1 MEEFR
6 FWVAWNMVEQVGAKR
21 FAALI
26 HRFGSAEAAWR
37 APVSKLATTPGI
49 GETVVAGRE
58 AVNESEVDAVIKR
71 MARIGVHIVTL
82 NDASYPANL
91 RNLCDAP
98 PVLYIRGSLE
108 ESDDTSVA
116 VVGTRTPTPLGRLTA
131 EHFAAGLAAQGITV
145 VSGLAR
151 GIDTCA
157 HTGALSGGGRT
168 IGVLGSGIDVP
179 YPPENAGLMDRMAE
193 QGAVMTEFC
202 PGTPPVPGNFPAR
215 NRVISGLSRGVL
227 VVEAAHDSGS
237 LITAGHALE
246 QGREVFAIPG
256 TIGSELSCGPNTLI
270 KQGARLVE
278 RVEDILDEMRLP
290 ALSGRELKALRVAGA
305 PEGDEKTV
313 LKHLAHDPQHLD
325 AIVRASGVDA
335 GTVLSALLGL
345 ELKGLVRQ
353 MPGRLFCR
361 VR

>member
-1 MEEFR
+1 MEELR
-6 FWVAWNMVEQVGAKR
+6 FWVAWNMVEGVGAKR

-26 HRFGSAEAAWR
+26 RMFGSAGAAWR
-37 APVSKLATTPGI
+37 APASKLASVPGI
-49 GETVVAGRE
+49 GESVLAGRKAVHE
-58 AVNESEVDAVIKR
+58 AEADAVIER
-71 MARIGVHIVTL
+71 MARTGVQIVTL
-82 NDASYPANL
+82 NDPSYPANL
-91 RNLCDAP
+91 RNIFDAP
-98 PVLYIRGSLE
+98 PVLYIRGSLG
-108 ESDDTSVA
+108 ESDETSVA

-131 EHFAAGLAAQGITV
+131 ERFAAGLAAQGIAV

-157 HTGALSGGGRT
+157 HSGALMGGGRT

-179 YPPENAGLMDRMAE
+179 YPRENAGLMDRMAE
-193 QGAVMTEFC
+193 QGAVITEFC

-215 NRVISGLSRGVL
+215 NRVISGLARGVL

-256 TIGSELSCGPNTLI
+256 RIGSELSCGPNALI

-278 RVEDILDEMRLP
+278 RVEDILEEMRLP

-313 LKHLAHDPQHLD
+313 LNCLSHEPQHLD
-325 AIVRASGVDA
+325 SIVRASGVEA
-335 GTVLSALLGL
+335 GALLGALLSL